1 MRNMNISTRDKVNDF
16 LSDIQSISSEQFDLL
31 IAIRDI
37 FIRSNEELVED
48 IKYGGLVFN
57 VSDALIGGIYSYKKH
72 VSIEFSNGADFID
85 NDSILEGGGKKRR
98 HLKIYENDDIV
109 QKNVEYFVSQAV
121 NN

>member
-1 MRNMNISTRDKVNDF
+1 MNISTSDKVNDF
-16 LSDIQSISSEQFDLL
+16 LSDIQSIASEQFDMV

-37 FIRSNEELVED
+37 FLRANEELVEG

-57 VSDALIGGIYSYKKH
+57 VSDALIGGIYSYKEH

-109 QKNVEYFVSQAV
+109 QKDVAHFVSQAV
-121 NN
+121 KI

>member
-1 MRNMNISTRDKVNDF
+1 MNISTSDKVNDF
-16 LSDIQSISSEQFDLL
+16 LSDIQSISSEQFDMV

-37 FIRSNEELVED
+37 FFRANEELVES

-57 VSDALIGGIYSYKKH
+57 VSDALIGGIYSYKEH

-98 HLKIYENDDIV
+98 HLKIYENDDIF
-109 QKNVEYFVSQAV
+109 QKNVEHFVSQAV

>member
-1 MRNMNISTRDKVNDF
+1 M
-16 LSDIQSISSEQFDLL
+16 
-31 IAIRDI
+31 
-37 FIRSNEELVED
+37 
-48 IKYGGLVFN
+48 
-57 VSDALIGGIYSYKKH
+57 SDALIGGIYSYKEH
-72 VSIEFSNGADFID
+72 VSIGFSNGADFID

>member
-1 MRNMNISTRDKVNDF
+1 MNISTNEKVNDF
-16 LSDIQSISSEQFDLL
+16 LSDIQSISSEQFDMV

-37 FIRSNEELVED
+37 FLKANEELVEG

-57 VSDALIGGIYSYKKH
+57 VSNVLVGGIYTYKEH
-72 VSIEFSNGADFID
+72 ISIEFSNGADFID
-85 NDSILEGGGKKRR
+85 TDSILEGNGKKRR

-109 QKNVEYFVSQAV
+109 QKNVEHFVSQAV